1 MFAWAPLPPALAH
14 LGSLEFS
21 KQLLTQA
28 KVAVAPGVGY
38 GENGEGFVRIAM
50 VENEQ
55 RLRQAARNVRKYL
68 QSMGVNTPSCWY
80 NTLISDRVHTPDS
93 IRVRF
98 RTVRRAAARR
108 DRAPACR

>member
-1 MFAWAPLPPALAH
+1 MNRLLAPAPGAPLPPALRH

-21 KQLLTQA
+21 KQMLTEA

-55 RLRQAARNVRKYL
+55 RLRQAARNVKRYL
-68 QSMGVNTPSCWY
+68 ASMGVNTP
-80 NTLISDRVHTPDS
+80 
-93 IRVRF
+93 
-98 RTVRRAAARR
+98 ARN
-108 DRAPACR
+108 AG